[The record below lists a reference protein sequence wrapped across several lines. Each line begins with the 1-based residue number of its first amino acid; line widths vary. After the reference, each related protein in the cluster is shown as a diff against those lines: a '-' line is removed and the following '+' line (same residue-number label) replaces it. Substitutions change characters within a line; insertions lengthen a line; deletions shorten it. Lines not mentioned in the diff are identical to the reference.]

1 MKIQNLWEG
10 GCTNMAKGNRG
21 GKRASANSASAM
33 NSASISVKTQNGNNG
48 IKYLSA
54 DNALYESSDEV
65 LYVERI
71 VTNKGFGLG
80 EDVLDA
86 KSDGNG
92 NLTLGYATPTQY
104 YAQNSKTS
112 YGLYELKCGITNA
125 SDINRYMK
133 DTDYFSGKKSKFKD
147 DNKSYDTRSVGI
159 DWDKVNSVSGQTYN
173 IKDLLKSKGFKWNS
187 AGKNWVKS

>member
-1 MKIQNLWEG
+1 
-10 GCTNMAKGNRG
+10 MAKGNRG
-21 GKRASANSASAM
+21 GKRAKSGANA
-33 NSASISVKTQNGNNG
+33 INN

-65 LYVERI
+65 LYVERLGASG
-71 VTNKGFGLG
+71 GFRSDK
-80 EDVLDA
+80 DVLDA

-92 NLTLGYATPTQY
+92 NLTLSYATPTEY

-125 SDINRYMK
+125 NDANRYTK
-133 DTDYFSGKKSKFKD
+133 PGDYFYDKKSKFKD

-159 DWDKVNSVSGQTYN
+159 DWDKVKSVSGQTYN
-173 IKDLLKSKGFKWNS
+173 IKDLLKSKGFKWNG

>member
-1 MKIQNLWEG
+1 
-10 GCTNMAKGNRG
+10 MAKGNRG
-21 GKRASANSASAM
+21 GKRTRANIASVTGGNT
-33 NSASISVKTQNGNNG
+33 SISVKTQNGNNG
-48 IKYLSA
+48 IKYLSS

-65 LYVERI
+65 LYVERL
-71 VTNKGFGLG
+71 VTKGFSVG
-80 EDVLDA
+80 EDVLNA

-104 YAQNSKTS
+104 YDQNSKTS

-125 SDINRYMK
+125 SDVKRSMN
-133 DTDYFSGKKSKFKD
+133 DTDYFSGKKSKVKD
-147 DNKSYDTRSVGI
+147 SNASSDVRSVGI

-173 IKDLLKSKGFKWNS
+173 IKALLKAKGFKWNG